1 MDVRERDLSQIKA
14 YIDDVDKEVTMI
26 LQSLQWDR
34 KHLLE
39 VSLFIKTYTQ
49 FLFIEIPLT

>member
-1 MDVRERDLSQIKA
+1 MDARERDLSQINA
-14 YIDDVDKEVTMI
+14 YIENVDKEVTMI

-39 VSLFIKTYTQ
+39 VSLFTIYFQ
-49 FLFIEIPLT
+49 QCHVIIA